1 MATGPLARW
10 RPVVREQLAVRE
22 RSGTPVVRERPG
34 TPVVREH
41 SGTQVVR
48 EQSDTPVL
56 VRKAAG
62 GPSGAPPRCPAPVGR
77 AGVVW
82 GGAGSGRGR
91 GEWWIVSAAV
101 RRAG

>member
-1 MATGPLARW
+1 M
-10 RPVVREQLAVRE
+10 VREQLAVRE
-22 RSGTPVVRERPG
+22 RSGTPVVRERP
-34 TPVVREH
+34 
-41 SGTQVVR
+41 GTQVVR